1 MRNYERSFLLKKYDK
16 TFFDF
21 PPQEDRH
28 CLLVKI
34 ITGIP
39 SAQSEKFQT
48 RITTLYPRS
57 IHRNSNKPVEP
68 SIRID
73 SEQTASNHRQW
84 RLAIIQITRDYRQA
98 VKTSQGTRSSRA
110 KEIGRE
116 TNEEKIRKRWD
127 RGSAVFAG
135 GIGCRASVERYLP

>member
-1 MRNYERSFLLKKYDK
+1 MSSCRFYRKFFMKLWKNIIIFIAILILRNYERSFLLKKYDK

-48 RITTLYPRS
+48 RITNPLSTFHSQKLEQARRTLDPNRQ
-57 IHRNSNKPVEP
+57 RTNSFE
-68 SIRID
+68 
-73 SEQTASNHRQW
+73 
-84 RLAIIQITRDYRQA
+84 
-98 VKTSQGTRSSRA
+98 RSSMEA
-110 KEIGRE
+110 GHY
-116 TNEEKIRKRWD
+116 TNHTRL
-127 RGSAVFAG
+127 SAG
-135 GIGCRASVERYLP
+135 GKNEPRNKEQSGERNR